1 MAKAMTMDAMD
12 ATYLFLCGVMWRQY
26 RQTDARDELIRA
38 LGSRDPD
45 LRLLAKALLNQ
56 PTAEAAAS

>member
-1 MAKAMTMDAMD
+1 MATAMTMDA
-12 ATYLFLCGVMWRQY
+12 AYLFLCGVMWRQY

-45 LRLLAKALLNQ
+45 LRLLAKAMLNQ
-56 PTAEAAAS
+56 PTAAAAAG